1 MMLDGRTEQDVAFS
15 ERVIGQGEIGRNQD
29 ECKYT

>member
-15 ERVIGQGEIGRNQD
+15 ERIVGQGEIGRNQY
-29 ECKYT
+29 ERKYT